1 MSTATYTGTYTG
13 FELRRTFRNRR
24 FFIFTLG
31 FPLILFLTVA
41 GPNRNQSLD
50 HIPFPLYYMA
60 GMVAWGTMGAVLAG
74 GARIALERQVGWS
87 RQLRVTPLTSRTYFG
102 AKVISGYAMALL
114 NTALLYVAGLT
125 IGIRLPAASWL
136 EMTAL
141 VLIGLIPFSILG
153 ILVGHL
159 LTPESFGPALG
170 GGTALLALLSGAW
183 GPLVQHGILLDVVK
197 ALPSYWLVQAG
208 KASLGGGGWPIKGW
222 LVVAAWSVAL
232 AALAT
237 RVYRRDTGRI

>member
-1 MSTATYTGTYTG
+1 MSTATYAR

-31 FPLILFLTVA
+31 FPLVLFLTVA
-41 GPNRNQSLD
+41 GPNRNQSLAD
-50 HIPFPLYYMA
+50 IPFPLYYMA

-74 GARIALERQVGWS
+74 GARIALERQVGWQ
-87 RQLRVTPLTSRTYFG
+87 RQLRITPLTSTTYFG
-102 AKVISGYAMALL
+102 SKVLSGYAMALVSM
-114 NTALLYVAGLT
+114 ALLYGAGSS
-125 IGIRLPAASWL
+125 IGVRLPAARWF

-141 VLIGLIPFSILG
+141 VLIGLIPFAVLG
-153 ILVGHL
+153 ILAGHL

-183 GPLVQHGILLDVVK
+183 GPVVQGGALLHVVK
-197 ALPSYWLVQAG
+197 VLPSYWLVQAG
-208 KASLGGGGWPIKGW
+208 KAAVGGGGWPLEGW

-232 AALAT
+232 TALAV
-237 RVYRRDTGRI
+237 RVYRHDTGRI

>member
-1 MSTATYTGTYTG
+1 
-13 FELRRTFRNRR
+13 
-24 FFIFTLG
+24 
-31 FPLILFLTVA
+31 
-41 GPNRNQSLD
+41 
-50 HIPFPLYYMA
+50 
-60 GMVAWGTMGAVLAG
+60 MGAVLAG
-74 GARIALERQVGWS
+74 GARIALERQLGWS
-87 RQLRVTPLTSRTYFG
+87 RQLRVTPLTSTTYFG
-102 AKVISGYAMALL
+102 AKVLSGYAMALL
-114 NTALLYVAGLT
+114 NMALLYGAGLSV
-125 IGIRLPAASWL
+125 GVRLPAASWL

-141 VLIGLIPFSILG
+141 VVIGLIPFAILG

-183 GPLVQHGILLDVVK
+183 GPLVQGGALLHVVK

-208 KASLGGGGWPIKGW
+208 KAALGGGGWPLEGW

-232 AALAT
+232 ASLAV